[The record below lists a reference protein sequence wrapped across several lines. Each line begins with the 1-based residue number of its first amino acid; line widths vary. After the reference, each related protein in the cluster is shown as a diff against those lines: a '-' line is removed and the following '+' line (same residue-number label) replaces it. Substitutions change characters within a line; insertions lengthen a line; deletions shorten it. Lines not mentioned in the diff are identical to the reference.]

1 MLKIKT
7 LEEFKETKRETYF
20 GYRETPDGFS
30 YLLNCGGRVACTWQ
44 EEYERYC
51 DLRKK
56 YIERITPLCDF
67 LKGNKGQA
75 FSIKELQEK
84 LNDNTIKTGTIN
96 TLVVEGV
103 IKFVEYKF
111 TNEKNQV
118 IIIKKLSWADG
129 NK

>member
-7 LEEFKETKRETYF
+7 LEEFKETKRQTYF
-20 GYRETPDGFS
+20 SYQETPDGFS
-30 YLLNCGGRVACTWQ
+30 YLLNCGVRVACTWQ

-56 YIERITPLCDF
+56 YIERITPLCNL

-84 LNDNTIKTGTIN
+84 LNDTTIKSGTIN
-96 TLVVEGV
+96 TLFAEGV
-103 IKFVEYKF
+103 IQPIDCEII
-111 TNEKNQV
+111 NERGQ
-118 IIIKKLSWADG
+118 KLLIRKITWADG
-129 NK
+129 NN